1 MLVFCSLKVRL
12 VDPWMQ
18 HTTKQF
24 IKTMINKFFSGRIR
38 LIVALAFFP
47 FFSFAQKANWQNLD
61 LKTDSVFG
69 ISTERAYKELL
80 KGKKATPVIVGVLDG
95 GVDITHE
102 DLKSVLWVNKKEKP
116 GNGVDDDK
124 NGYKD
129 DVNGWNFLGSDKG
142 SVEFEALELTRLIRR
157 DMKKFGN
164 VADVSREDEA
174 AYAQFRTM
182 KADYDKQVAEAK
194 ESLAGILGFK
204 GVLDRIVTKIGKAE
218 PTAADFEQYQA
229 ADAMEIR
236 LKTIMVGALKEDTF
250 KDFYKNQIQKGVDHY
265 EEMLKYNLN
274 LEYDPRPELVGD
286 DYANGR
292 EKSYGNNDVKGPD
305 ASHGTHVAGIIA
317 ADRTN
322 NIGIKGVA
330 DKVLIMGVRAV
341 PGGDE
346 RDKDVANSIR
356 YAVDNG
362 AKVINMSF
370 GKAYSWDKK
379 LVDEAVKYAMSK
391 DVLLVHAAGNDNK
404 NTDIEVNFPNRN
416 YEGGSTAE
424 AYISVGASGWN
435 DDEDLKADF
444 SNYGKTSVDVFAPGR
459 QINSSIPDGNAYAKF
474 DGTSMAAPVVAGL
487 AATIRSYYPKLT
499 AVQVKE
505 IIMKSVVKV
514 DHPVNVMVNEE
525 PVSMPFSD
533 LCVTGGIVNA
543 YNALKLAATYK

>member
-1 MLVFCSLKVRL
+1 
-12 VDPWMQ
+12 
-18 HTTKQF
+18 
-24 IKTMINKFFSGRIR
+24 MINKFFSARIR
-38 LIVALAFFP
+38 LIVALGLFP
-47 FFSFAQKANWQNLD
+47 FVSFAQKANWQNLD

-116 GNGVDDDK
+116 GNGIDDDK

-129 DVNGWNFLGSDKG
+129 DVNGWNFLGSAKG
-142 SVEFEALELTRLIRR
+142 SIEFETLELTRLLRR
-157 DMKKFGN
+157 DMKKFEN
-164 VADVSREDEA
+164 VTTVAKEDEA
-174 AYAQFRTM
+174 AFVAYKKM
-182 KADYDKQVAEAK
+182 KADYDKQFAEAK
-194 ESLAGILGFK
+194 DDLAGIEGFK
-204 GVLDRIVTKIGKAE
+204 FVLNRVVTKIGKAE
-218 PTAADFEQYQA
+218 PTAADFEQYKA
-229 ADAMEIR
+229 ADEMEGR
-236 LKTIMVGALKEDTF
+236 LKNVMANALKEDTY
-250 KDFYKNQIQKGVDHY
+250 KNFYKNQIQKGIDHY
-265 EEMLKYNLN
+265 EETLKYNLN
-274 LEYDPRPELVGD
+274 LEFDPRPELVGD

-370 GKAYSWDKK
+370 GKAYSWDKQ

-404 NTDIEVNFPNRN
+404 NTDVEVNFPNRKFLD
-416 YEGGSTAE
+416 GGVAD

-435 DDEDLKADF
+435 NDESLKASF
-444 SNYGKTSVDVFAPGR
+444 SNYGKTSVDVFAPGE
-459 QINSSIPDGNAYAKF
+459 QINSTIPDGNAYAKY

-487 AATIRSYYPKLT
+487 AATIRSYYPKLS

-525 PVSMPFSD
+525 PVSMPFAD
-533 LCVTGGIVNA
+533 LCVTGGVVNA

>member
-1 MLVFCSLKVRL
+1 M
-12 VDPWMQ
+12 VDPLTQ
-18 HTTKQF
+18 HTRNNLSN
-24 IKTMINKFFSGRIR
+24 TMINKFFSGRIR
-38 LIVALAFFP
+38 LIVVLAFFP
-47 FFSFAQKANWQNLD
+47 FLSFAQKANWQNLD

-80 KGKKATPVIVGVLDG
+80 KGKKATPVIVGILDG

-102 DLKSVLWVNKKEKP
+102 DLKRVLWVNKKEKA
-116 GNGVDDDK
+116 GNGVDDDN

-129 DVNGWNFLGSDKG
+129 DVNGWNFLGSAKG

-157 DMKKFGN
+157 DMQKFGN
-164 VADVSREDEA
+164 VADVKKEDEA
-174 AYAQFRTM
+174 AYGKYKTM
-182 KADYDKQVAEAK
+182 KADFDKQVSEAK
-194 ESLAGILGFK
+194 ENLAGIQGFK
-204 GVLDRIVTKIGKAE
+204 SALDRVVSKIGKPE
-218 PTAADFEQYQA
+218 PTAADFEQFKAENQ
-229 ADAMEIR
+229 METR
-236 LKTIMVGALKEDTF
+236 LKTIMADALKEDTF
-250 KDFYKNQIQKGVDHY
+250 KAFYNSQIQKGVDHY

-286 DYANGR
+286 NYANGR
-292 EKSYGNNDVKGPD
+292 EKLYGNNDVKGPD
-305 ASHGTHVAGIIA
+305 ASHGSHVAGIVA

-330 DKVLIMGVRAV
+330 DKAMIMGVRAV

-370 GKAYSWDKK
+370 GKAYSWDKQ

-404 NTDIEVNFPNRN
+404 NTDVEVNYPNRN
-416 YEGGSTAE
+416 YASGGVAD
-424 AYISVGASGWN
+424 AYISVGASGWD
-435 DDEDLKADF
+435 DDESLKASF

-459 QINSSIPDGNAYAKF
+459 QINSTIPDGNAYAKY

-514 DHPVNVMVNEE
+514 DHPVSVMVNDA

-533 LCVTGGIVNA
+533 LCVTGGVVNA

>member
-1 MLVFCSLKVRL
+1 MHHLSSIDKNNLSR
-12 VDPWMQ
+12 
-18 HTTKQF
+18 
-24 IKTMINKFFSGRIR
+24 TMINRIFTGRMR
-38 LIVALAFFP
+38 LIVALSFFP
-47 FFSFAQKANWQNLD
+47 FFTFAQKANWQNLD

-102 DLKSVLWVNKKEKP
+102 DLKSVLWLNKKEKP
-116 GNGVDDDK
+116 GNGIDDDK

-129 DVNGWNFLGSDKG
+129 DVNGWNFLGSEKG
-142 SVEFEALELTRLIRR
+142 SIEFETLELTRVLRR
-157 DMKKFGN
+157 DMKKFEN
-164 VADVSREDEA
+164 VSQVAKADEA
-174 AYAQFRTM
+174 AYAKYKAM
-182 KADYDKQVAEAK
+182 KADFDKQVAEAK
-194 ESLAGILGFK
+194 ESLAGIEGFK
-204 GVLDRIVTKIGKAE
+204 FVLNSVVTKIGKAE
-218 PTAADFEQYQA
+218 PTAADFEQYKA
-229 ADAMEIR
+229 ANEMETR
-236 LKTIMVGALKEDTF
+236 LKTVMVNALKEDTY

-265 EEMLKYNLN
+265 DEMLKYNLN

-286 DYANGR
+286 NYANGR

-305 ASHGTHVAGIIA
+305 ASHGTHVAGIVA
-317 ADRTN
+317 ADRNN
-322 NIGIKGVA
+322 NIGIKGVS
-330 DKVLIMGVRAV
+330 DKALIMGVRAV

-370 GKAYSWDKK
+370 GKAYSWDKE

-404 NTDIEVNFPNRN
+404 NTDVEVNYPNRN
-416 YEGGSTAE
+416 YLSGGVAG
-424 AYISVGASGWN
+424 AYLSVGASTPTN
-435 DDEDLKADF
+435 DESLKADF
-444 SNYGKTSVDVFAPGR
+444 SNYGKTSVDVFAPGY
-459 QINSSIPDGNAYAKF
+459 QINSTIPDGNAYAKF
-474 DGTSMAAPVVAGL
+474 NGTSMAAPVVAGL

-499 AVQVKE
+499 ALQVKE
-505 IIMKSVVKV
+505 IIMKSVEKV
-514 DHPVNVMVNEE
+514 DHPVTVMVNEE

-533 LCVTGGIVNA
+533 LCVTGGIINA

>member
-1 MLVFCSLKVRL
+1 
-12 VDPWMQ
+12 
-18 HTTKQF
+18 
-24 IKTMINKFFSGRIR
+24 MINRFFTGRMR
-38 LIVALAFFP
+38 LIVALSFFP
-47 FFSFAQKANWQNLD
+47 FFTFAQKANWQNLD

-116 GNGVDDDK
+116 GNGIDDDK

-129 DVNGWNFLGSDKG
+129 DVNGWNFLGSEKG
-142 SVEFEALELTRLIRR
+142 SIEFETLELTRLLRR
-157 DMKKFGN
+157 DMKKFEN
-164 VADVSREDEA
+164 VSEVAKEDEA
-174 AYAQFRTM
+174 AYAQYKAM
-182 KADYDKQVAEAK
+182 KADFDKQVAEAK
-194 ESLAGILGFK
+194 ESLAGIEGFK
-204 GVLDRIVTKIGKAE
+204 FVLNSVVKKIGKAE
-218 PTAADFEQYQA
+218 PTAADFEQYKA
-229 ADAMEIR
+229 ENEMEIR
-236 LKTIMVGALKEDTF
+236 LKSVMVNALKEDSY

-265 EEMLKYNLN
+265 DEMLKYNLN
-274 LEYDPRPELVGD
+274 LEYDPRAELVGD

-292 EKSYGNNDVKGPD
+292 ERSYGNNDVKGPD
-305 ASHGTHVAGIIA
+305 ASHGTHVAGIVA

-362 AKVINMSF
+362 ARVINMSF
-370 GKAYSWDKK
+370 GKAYSWDKE

-404 NTDIEVNFPNRN
+404 NTDVEVNYPNRN
-416 YEGGSTAE
+416 YQSGGIAG
-424 AYISVGASGWN
+424 AYLSVGASGWN
-435 DDEDLKADF
+435 DDESLKASF
-444 SNYGKTSVDVFAPGR
+444 SNYGKTSVDVFAPGQ
-459 QINSSIPDGNAYAKF
+459 QINSTIPDGNAYAKF

-499 AVQVKE
+499 ALQVKE

-514 DHPVNVMVNEE
+514 DHPVTVMVDEA
-525 PVSMPFSD
+525 PISMPFSD